1 MIENNRISRVLTEEE
16 VSAIRENIAN
26 LKGAFDFLQNLTPK
40 ERKNLPKINSANKIF
55 AEDSI
60 HILEGTPSWIPAA
73 LTAAEAR
80 KDLKLYEQ
88 LDPVI
93 LELEGLLRLMKD
105 TQMLAGSEVFRVA
118 LSVYSLADAAR
129 KMPMEGAQ
137 SAYELLKT
145 RFSQSINTT
154 INTTEEGNTSDN

>member
-1 MIENNRISRVLTEEE
+1 MIENNRISKVLTTEE
-16 VSAIRENIAN
+16 VTAIKDSVAT
-26 LKGAFDFLQNLTPK
+26 LKGTFDFLQNLTPK

-60 HILEGTPSWIPAA
+60 HILEGAPKWIPEA
-73 LTAAEAR
+73 LTADEAR
-80 KDLKLYEQ
+80 KDLRLYEQ

-93 LELEGLLRLMKD
+93 LELEGLLRQMKD
-105 TQMLAGSEVFRVA
+105 TQMLAGSEVYRVA

-145 RFSQSINTT
+145 RFTQSINTT
-154 INTTEEGNTSDN
+154 TSTTDGDS

>member
-1 MIENNRISRVLTEEE
+1 MKENNRISKVLTKDE
-16 VSAIRENIAN
+16 VEAIQQNIKA
-26 LKGAFDFLQNLTPK
+26 LKEPLSFLLNLTPN

-60 HILEGTPSWIPAA
+60 HILEGKPKWIPEA
-73 LTAAEAR
+73 LTAEEAR
-80 KDLKLYEQ
+80 KDLKLFEQ

-93 LELEGLLRLMKD
+93 LELEGLLRQMKD
-105 TQMLAGSEVFRVA
+105 TQMIVGSEVYRVA

-137 SAYELLKT
+137 SAHELLKA
-145 RFSQSINTT
+145 RFTQSVNQSTT
-154 INTTEEGNTSDN
+154 NEGDTPL